1 MTSVTPSDVL
11 RWPLVGSFLRWRYA
25 RTSLQFVLLL
35 VAAVLILHG
44 LFGPQVAPA
53 NLATVLSWVQY
64 RGWLILALLVAGNF
78 FCTACPFVLVRDQ
91 GRRLTAPSRKWPR
104 WLRVKWIGIA
114 LFIGVLF
121 AYELFD
127 LWALPRATAWLVLG
141 YFAAALAIDLR
152 FTGATFCK
160 YLCPIGQ
167 FSFVASTMSPL
178 ELQVRQPETCRAC
191 RTVDCIKGR
200 RDEAVP
206 SRVLRRGCELA
217 LFLPS
222 KVGNLDC
229 TFCMDCVQAC
239 PHDNIAVA
247 TRVPG
252 LELVDPRRRSG
263 IGWLPRRRDVAAL
276 VVVFVFGGVI
286 NALEMTAPA
295 RAMEQGLVNLL
306 GAQSQG
312 PALAA
317 LFAIVLIAIPILMLG
332 IAGMLTATLTRRGLS
347 SSLDV
352 VTRYSYALVP
362 LGFGVW
368 LAHYGFHLLTGVLTL
383 IPVTQS
389 AVLNLFGWAAL
400 GTPLWQLT
408 GMRPGLVFPIEVGV
422 ILMGAG
428 GSLVLAY
435 LISERDYLERRVI
448 ATIPWAAVTIA
459 IAVAALWITSQP
471 MDMRAVAFPG

>member
-25 RTSLQFVLLL
+25 RTSLQFALLL

-127 LWALPRATAWLVLG
+127 LWGLPRATAWLVLG
-141 YFAAALAIDLR
+141 YFAAALAIDLQ

-217 LFLPS
+217 LFLPT

-276 VVVFVFGGVI
+276 VVVFVFGGLI
-286 NALEMTAPA
+286 NALGMTAPA

-306 GAQSQG
+306 GAQSES
-312 PALAA
+312 PVLAA
-317 LFAIVLIAIPILMLG
+317 LFAIVLIAIPILLLG
-332 IAGMLTATLTRRGLS
+332 IAGMLTASLTHRGLS
-347 SSLDV
+347 STLDV
-352 VTRYSYALVP
+352 VTRYSYTLVP

-389 AVLNLFGWAAL
+389 AVLDHVRLA
-400 GTPLWQLT
+400 GTGDASVAVDGNET
-408 GMRPGLVFPIEVGV
+408 GTGLP
-422 ILMGAG
+422 
-428 GSLVLAY
+428 
-435 LISERDYLERRVI
+435 D
-448 ATIPWAAVTIA
+448 
-459 IAVAALWITSQP
+459 
-471 MDMRAVAFPG
+471 

>member
-1 MTSVTPSDVL
+1 VTSVTPSDVL

-178 ELQVRQPETCRAC
+178 ELQVRQPETCRTC

-217 LFLPS
+217 LFLPA

-263 IGWLPRRRDVAAL
+263 IGWLARRRDVAAL
-276 VVVFVFGGVI
+276 VVLFVFGGLI
-286 NALEMTAPA
+286 NALGMTAPA
-295 RAMEQGLVNLL
+295 RAMEQGLANLL
-306 GAQSQG
+306 GAQSES
-312 PALAA
+312 PVLAA
-317 LFAIVLIAIPILMLG
+317 LFAIVLIAIPILLLG
-332 IAGMLTATLTRRGLS
+332 IAGMLTASLTRRGLS

-389 AVLNLFGWAAL
+389 AALDLIGWPAL

-459 IAVAALWITSQP
+459 ITVAALWITSQP

>member
-178 ELQVRQPETCRAC
+178 ELQVRQPETCRTC

-276 VVVFVFGGVI
+276 VVLFVFGGLI
-286 NALEMTAPA
+286 NALGMTAPA
-295 RAMEQGLVNLL
+295 RAMEQGLANLL
-306 GAQSQG
+306 GAQSESSV
-312 PALAA
+312 LAA
-317 LFAIVLIAIPILMLG
+317 LFAIVLIAIPILLLG
-332 IAGMLTATLTRRGLS
+332 IAGMLTASLTRRGLS

-389 AVLNLFGWAAL
+389 AVLDLFGWPAL

-422 ILMGAG
+422 IVMGAG

-459 IAVAALWITSQP
+459 ITVAALWITSQP

>member
-1 MTSVTPSDVL
+1 MTSVTPTDVL

-167 FSFVASTMSPL
+167 FSFVASTLSPL
-178 ELQVRQPETCRAC
+178 ELQVRQPETCRTC

-217 LFLPS
+217 LFLPA

-276 VVVFVFGGVI
+276 VILFVFGGLI
-286 NALEMTAPA
+286 NALGMTAPA
-295 RAMEQGLVNLL
+295 RAMEQGLANLL
-306 GAQSQG
+306 GAQSESSV
-312 PALAA
+312 LAA
-317 LFAIVLIAIPILMLG
+317 LFAIVLIAIPILLLG
-332 IAGMLTATLTRRGLS
+332 IAGMLTASLTRRGLS

-389 AVLNLFGWAAL
+389 AVLDLFGWPAL

-408 GMRPGLVFPIEVGV
+408 GMRPGLVFPIEVAV
-422 ILMGAG
+422 IVMGAG

-435 LISERDYLERRVI
+435 LISERDHLERRVM

-459 IAVAALWITSQP
+459 ITVAALWITSQP

>member
-1 MTSVTPSDVL
+1 VTSVTPSDVL

-25 RTSLQFVLLL
+25 RTSLQSVLLL
-35 VAAVLILHG
+35 VAGVLILHG

-104 WLRVKWIGIA
+104 RLRVKWIGIA

-141 YFAAALAIDLR
+141 YFAAALVIDLR

-178 ELQVRQPETCRAC
+178 ELQVRQPETCRTC

-217 LFLPS
+217 LFLPA

-276 VVVFVFGGVI
+276 VVLFVFGGLI
-286 NALEMTAPA
+286 NALGMTAPA
-295 RAMEQGLVNLL
+295 RAMEQGLANLL
-306 GAQSQG
+306 GAQSES
-312 PALAA
+312 PVLAV
-317 LFAIVLIAIPILMLG
+317 LFAVVLIAIPILLLG
-332 IAGMLTATLTRRGLS
+332 IAGMLTASLTRRGLS

-368 LAHYGFHLLTGVLTL
+368 LAHYGFHLLTGVLTV

-389 AVLNLFGWAAL
+389 AVLDLFGWAAL
-400 GTPLWQLT
+400 GAPQWQLT

-435 LISERDYLERRVI
+435 LISERDHLERRVI

-459 IAVAALWITSQP
+459 ITVAALWITSQP

>member
-1 MTSVTPSDVL
+1 VTSVTPSDVL

-25 RTSLQFVLLL
+25 RTSLQSVLLL
-35 VAAVLILHG
+35 VAGVLILHG

-141 YFAAALAIDLR
+141 YFAAALVIDMQ

-178 ELQVRQPETCRAC
+178 ELQVRQPETCRTC

-276 VVVFVFGGVI
+276 VVLFVFGGLI
-286 NALEMTAPA
+286 NALGMTAPA
-295 RAMEQGLVNLL
+295 RAMEQGLANLL
-306 GAQSQG
+306 GAQSES
-312 PALAA
+312 PVLAV
-317 LFAIVLIAIPILMLG
+317 LFAVVLIAIPILLLG
-332 IAGMLTATLTRRGLS
+332 IAGMLTASLTRRGLS

-368 LAHYGFHLLTGVLTL
+368 LAHYGFHLLTGVLTV

-389 AVLNLFGWAAL
+389 AVLDLFGWAAL
-400 GTPLWQLT
+400 GAPQWQLT

-435 LISERDYLERRVI
+435 LISERDHLERRVI

-459 IAVAALWITSQP
+459 ITVAALWITSQP

>member
-1 MTSVTPSDVL
+1 
-11 RWPLVGSFLRWRYA
+11 
-25 RTSLQFVLLL
+25 
-35 VAAVLILHG
+35 
-44 LFGPQVAPA
+44 
-53 NLATVLSWVQY
+53 
-64 RGWLILALLVAGNF
+64 
-78 FCTACPFVLVRDQ
+78 
-91 GRRLTAPSRKWPR
+91 
-104 WLRVKWIGIA
+104 
-114 LFIGVLF
+114 
-121 AYELFD
+121 
-127 LWALPRATAWLVLG
+127 
-141 YFAAALAIDLR
+141 
-152 FTGATFCK
+152 
-160 YLCPIGQ
+160 
-167 FSFVASTMSPL
+167 MSPL
-178 ELQVRQPETCRAC
+178 ELQVRQPETCRTC

-276 VVVFVFGGVI
+276 VVLFVFGGLI
-286 NALEMTAPA
+286 NALGMTAPA

-306 GAQSQG
+306 GAQSEG
-312 PALAA
+312 PVLAA
-317 LFAIVLIAIPILMLG
+317 LFAIVLIAIPILLLG
-332 IAGMLTATLTRRGLS
+332 IAGMLTASLTRRGLS

-389 AVLNLFGWAAL
+389 AVLDLFGWPAL

-422 ILMGAG
+422 IVMGAG

-459 IAVAALWITSQP
+459 ITVAALWITSQP

>member
-1 MTSVTPSDVL
+1 VTSVTPSDVL
-11 RWPLVGSFLRWRYA
+11 RWPLVGSFLRWRHA
-25 RTSLQFVLLL
+25 RTSLQFALLL

-127 LWALPRATAWLVLG
+127 LWELPRATAWLVLG

-178 ELQVRQPETCRAC
+178 ELQVRQPETCRTC

-217 LFLPS
+217 LFLPT

-263 IGWLPRRRDVAAL
+263 VGWLPRRRDIAAL
-276 VVVFVFGGVI
+276 VILFVFGGLI
-286 NALEMTAPA
+286 NALGMTASA
-295 RAMEQGLVNLL
+295 RVMEQGLVNLL
-306 GAQSQG
+306 GARSEG
-312 PALAA
+312 PVLAA

-332 IAGMLTATLTRRGLS
+332 IAGMLTASLTRRGLS

-389 AVLNLFGWAAL
+389 AVLDLFGWPAL

-435 LISERDYLERRVI
+435 LISERDSLERRVI
-448 ATIPWAAVTIA
+448 ATIPWAVVTLA
-459 IAVAALWITSQP
+459 ITVAALWITSQP

>member
-1 MTSVTPSDVL
+1 VTSSSPSDIL
-11 RWPLVGSFLRWRYA
+11 RWPVVGPFLRWRYA
-25 RTSLQFVLLL
+25 RASLQIVLLL
-35 VAAVLILHG
+35 VAVVLVLHG

-78 FCTACPFVLVRDQ
+78 FCTACPFILVRDQ
-91 GRRLTAPSRKWPR
+91 GRRLIAPSRRWPR

-114 LFIGVLF
+114 LFVGVLF
-121 AYELFD
+121 TYELFD
-127 LWALPRATAWLVLG
+127 LWSLPRATAWLVVG
-141 YFAAALAIDLR
+141 YFAAALAVDLL
-152 FTGATFCK
+152 FSGATFCK
-160 YLCPIGQ
+160 FLCPIGQ

-178 ELQVRQPETCRAC
+178 ELQVRQPETCGTC

-200 RDEAVP
+200 RDAAVP
-206 SRVLRRGCELA
+206 ARVLRRGCELA
-217 LFLPS
+217 LFLPA

-229 TFCMDCVQAC
+229 TFCLDCVQAC
-239 PHDNIAVA
+239 PHDNIAIA

-263 IGWLPRRRDVAAL
+263 IGWLPRRRDIAAL
-276 VVVFVFGGVI
+276 VVIFVFGGLI
-286 NALEMTAPA
+286 NALGMTGPA
-295 RAMEQGLVNLL
+295 RVMEQALVNVL
-306 GAQSQG
+306 GAQSEG
-312 PALAA
+312 PVLAA
-317 LFAIVLIAIPILMLG
+317 LFAIVLFAIPAVLLG
-332 IAGMLTATLTRRGLS
+332 VAGMLTTGLTRSRLS

-368 LAHYGFHLLTGVLTL
+368 LAHYAFHLLTGVLTV

-389 AVLNLFGWAAL
+389 AVLDLLGWPVL
-400 GTPLWQLT
+400 GTPVWQLT

-422 ILMGAG
+422 ILIGAAG
-428 GSLVLAY
+428 TLALAY
-435 LISERDYLERRVI
+435 LISERDYVERPVV
-448 ATIPWAAVTIA
+448 ATIPWAVVAIA
-459 IAVAALWITSQP
+459 ITVAALWITSQP

>member
-1 MTSVTPSDVL
+1 VTNPTPSDVL
-11 RWPLVGSFLRWRYA
+11 RWPLLGSFLRWRYA
-25 RTSLQFVLLL
+25 RTSLQTVLLL
-35 VAAVLILHG
+35 VAAVLVVHG

-78 FCTACPFVLVRDQ
+78 FCTACPFVLVRDH
-91 GRRLTAPSRKWPR
+91 GRRWLTPLHRWPR

-114 LFIGVLF
+114 LFVGVLF
-121 AYELFD
+121 TYELFD
-127 LWALPRATAWLVLG
+127 LWSLPRATAWLVIG
-141 YFAAALAIDLR
+141 YFAAALAVDLL

-167 FSFVASTMSPL
+167 FSFIASTMSPL
-178 ELQVRQPETCRAC
+178 ELQVRQPETCRTC

-206 SRVLRRGCELA
+206 ARVLRRGCELA
-217 LFLPS
+217 LFLPA

-229 TFCMDCVQAC
+229 TFCLDCVQAC
-239 PHDNIAVA
+239 PHDNIAIA

-263 IGWLPRRRDVAAL
+263 IGWLPRRRDIAAL
-276 VVVFVFGGVI
+276 VLIFVFGGLI
-286 NALEMTAPA
+286 NALGMTAPA
-295 RAMEQGLVNLL
+295 RAMEQALVNVL
-306 GAQSQG
+306 GVQSEG
-312 PALAA
+312 PVLAA
-317 LFAIVLIAIPILMLG
+317 LFAVVLIAIPVALLV
-332 IAGMLTATLTRRGLS
+332 AAATLTAGLTRGGLS

-352 VTRYSYALVP
+352 ATRYSYALVP

-368 LAHYGFHLLTGVLTL
+368 LAHYGFHLLTGILTV
-383 IPVTQS
+383 IPVAQS
-389 AVLNLFGWAAL
+389 AVLDLIGGPAL

-422 ILMGAG
+422 ILVGAA
-428 GSLVLAY
+428 GSLALAY
-435 LISERDYLERRVI
+435 LISERDYVGRPVV
-448 ATIPWAAVTIA
+448 ATIPWAIVTIA

>member
-1 MTSVTPSDVL
+1 MTSSSPSDIL
-11 RWPLVGSFLRWRYA
+11 RWPVVGPFLRWRYA
-25 RTSLQFVLLL
+25 RASLQIVLLL
-35 VAAVLILHG
+35 VAVVLVLHG

-78 FCTACPFVLVRDQ
+78 FCTACPFILVRDQ
-91 GRRLTAPSRKWPR
+91 GRRLIAPSRRWPR

-114 LFIGVLF
+114 LFVGVLF
-121 AYELFD
+121 TYELFD
-127 LWALPRATAWLVLG
+127 LWSLPRATAWLVVG
-141 YFAAALAIDLR
+141 YFAAALAVDLL
-152 FTGATFCK
+152 FSGATFCK
-160 YLCPIGQ
+160 FLCPIGQ

-178 ELQVRQPETCRAC
+178 ELQVRQPETCGTC

-200 RDEAVP
+200 RDAAVP
-206 SRVLRRGCELA
+206 ARVLRRGCELA
-217 LFLPS
+217 LFLPA

-229 TFCMDCVQAC
+229 TFCLDCVQAC
-239 PHDNIAVA
+239 PHDNIAIA

-263 IGWLPRRRDVAAL
+263 IGWLPRRRDIAAL
-276 VVVFVFGGVI
+276 VVIFVFGGLI
-286 NALEMTAPA
+286 NALGMTGPA
-295 RAMEQGLVNLL
+295 RVMEQALVNVL
-306 GAQSQG
+306 GAQSEG
-312 PALAA
+312 PVLAA
-317 LFAIVLIAIPILMLG
+317 LFAIVLFAIPAVLLG
-332 IAGMLTATLTRRGLS
+332 VAGMLTTGLTRSRLS

-368 LAHYGFHLLTGVLTL
+368 LAHYAFHLLTGVLTV

-389 AVLNLFGWAAL
+389 AVLDLLGWPVL
-400 GTPLWQLT
+400 GTPVWQLT

-422 ILMGAG
+422 ILIGAAG
-428 GSLVLAY
+428 TLALAY
-435 LISERDYLERRVI
+435 LISERDYVERPVV
-448 ATIPWAAVTIA
+448 ATIPWAVVAIA
-459 IAVAALWITSQP
+459 ITVAALWITSQP

>member
-53 NLATVLSWVQY
+53 NLATVLSWVEY

-178 ELQVRQPETCRAC
+178 ELQVRQPETCRTC

-200 RDEAVP
+200 RDEAIP

-276 VVVFVFGGVI
+276 VVLFVFGGLI
-286 NALEMTAPA
+286 NALGMTAPA
-295 RAMEQGLVNLL
+295 RAMEQGLANLL
-306 GAQSQG
+306 GAQSES
-312 PALAA
+312 PVLAA
-317 LFAIVLIAIPILMLG
+317 LFAIVLIAIPILLLG
-332 IAGMLTATLTRRGLS
+332 IAGMLTASLTRRGLS

-389 AVLNLFGWAAL
+389 AVLDLFGWPAL

-422 ILMGAG
+422 IVMGAG

>member
-1 MTSVTPSDVL
+1 L
-11 RWPLVGSFLRWRYA
+11 QWRHA
-25 RTSLQFVLLL
+25 RTSLQLSLLL

-78 FCTACPFVLVRDQ
+78 FCTACPFILVRDQ
-91 GRRLTAPSRKWPR
+91 GRRLLTPSRRWPR

-114 LFIGVLF
+114 LFVIVLF
-121 AYELFD
+121 TYELFD

-141 YFAAALAIDLR
+141 YFAAALLIDVL
-152 FTGATFCK
+152 FAGATFCK

-178 ELQVRQPETCRAC
+178 ELQVRQPETCRTC

-200 RDEAVP
+200 REPTVP
-206 SRVLRRGCELA
+206 SKVLRRGCELS
-217 LFLPS
+217 LFLPA

-239 PHDNIAVA
+239 PHDNIAIA

-252 LELVDPRRRSG
+252 LELVDPGRRSG

-276 VVVFVFGGVI
+276 VVIFVFGGLI
-286 NALEMTAPA
+286 NALGMTAAA
-295 RAMEQGLVNLL
+295 RAMEQGLVNVM
-306 GAQSQG
+306 GAQSEG
-312 PALAA
+312 PVLAA
-317 LFAIVLIAIPILMLG
+317 LFGIVLIGIPVLVLG
-332 IAGMLTATLTRRGLS
+332 MAGMLTAGITHTRMS
-347 SSLDV
+347 SCLDIV
-352 VTRYSYALVP
+352 GRYSYALVP

-368 LAHYGFHLLTGVLTL
+368 LAHYAFHLLTGVLTV

-389 AVLNLFGWAAL
+389 AVLDLFGWAAL
-400 GTPLWQLT
+400 GSPLWQLT

-422 ILMGAG
+422 ILIGGAG
-428 GSLVLAY
+428 SVALAY
-435 LISERDYLERRVI
+435 LISERDYLERRVV
-448 ATIPWAAVTIA
+448 ATIPWAVVTIA
-459 IAVAALWITSQP
+459 IAVAALWITAQP

>member
-178 ELQVRQPETCRAC
+178 ELQVRQPETCRTC

-217 LFLPS
+217 LFLPA

-276 VVVFVFGGVI
+276 VVLFVFGGLI
-286 NALEMTAPA
+286 NALGMTAPA
-295 RAMEQGLVNLL
+295 RAMEQGLANLL
-306 GAQSQG
+306 GAQSES
-312 PALAA
+312 PVLAA
-317 LFAIVLIAIPILMLG
+317 LFAIVLIAIPILLLG
-332 IAGMLTATLTRRGLS
+332 IAGMLTASLTRRGLS

-389 AVLNLFGWAAL
+389 AVLDLFGWAAL

>member
-1 MTSVTPSDVL
+1 MTSPSPSDVL

-25 RTSLQFVLLL
+25 RTSLQLVLLF
-35 VAAVLILHG
+35 VAAVLVLHG

-64 RGWLILALLVAGNF
+64 RGWLILALLIAGNF

-91 GRRLTAPSRKWPR
+91 GRRLRAPKLKWPR
-104 WLRVKWIGIA
+104 WLRAKWIGIA
-114 LFIGVLF
+114 LVIGVLF

-127 LWALPRATAWLVLG
+127 LWGLPRATAWLVLG
-141 YFAAALAIDLR
+141 YFAAALVIDLL

-178 ELQVRQPETCRAC
+178 ELQARQPETCRTC

-217 LFLPS
+217 LFLPA

-229 TFCMDCVQAC
+229 TFCLDCVQAC
-239 PHDNIAVA
+239 PHDNIALA

-276 VVVFVFGGVI
+276 VVLFVFGGLL
-286 NALEMTAPA
+286 NALGMTAPA
-295 RAMEQGLVNLL
+295 RAMEQGLANLL
-306 GAQSQG
+306 GARSEG
-312 PALAA
+312 PVLAA
-317 LFAIVLIAIPILMLG
+317 LFAIVLIALPILLLG
-332 IAGMLTATLTRRGLS
+332 IAGMLTASFTRRELS

-389 AVLNLFGWAAL
+389 AVLDLFGWPAL

-408 GMRPGLVFPIEVGV
+408 GMRPGLVFPIEIGV

-435 LISERDYLERRVI
+435 LISERDYLESRLI

-459 IAVAALWITSQP
+459 ITVAALWITSQP

>member
-35 VAAVLILHG
+35 VAAVLVLHG

-178 ELQVRQPETCRAC
+178 ELQVRQPETCRTC

-217 LFLPS
+217 LFLPA

-276 VVVFVFGGVI
+276 VVLFVFGGLI
-286 NALEMTAPA
+286 NALGMTAPA
-295 RAMEQGLVNLL
+295 RAMEQSLANLL
-306 GAQSQG
+306 GAQSES
-312 PALAA
+312 PVLAA
-317 LFAIVLIAIPILMLG
+317 LFAIVLIAIPILLLG
-332 IAGMLTATLTRRGLS
+332 IAGMLTASLTRRGLS

-389 AVLNLFGWAAL
+389 AVLDLFGWPAL

-422 ILMGAG
+422 IVMGAG

-459 IAVAALWITSQP
+459 ITVAALWITSQP

>member
-25 RTSLQFVLLL
+25 RTSLQSVLLL
-35 VAAVLILHG
+35 VAGVLILHG

-141 YFAAALAIDLR
+141 YFAAALVIDLR

-178 ELQVRQPETCRAC
+178 ELQVRQPETCRTC

-217 LFLPS
+217 LFLPA

-276 VVVFVFGGVI
+276 VVLFVFGGLI
-286 NALEMTAPA
+286 NALGMTAPA
-295 RAMEQGLVNLL
+295 RAMEQGLANLL
-306 GAQSQG
+306 GAQSES
-312 PALAA
+312 PVLAV
-317 LFAIVLIAIPILMLG
+317 LFAVVLIAIPILLLG
-332 IAGMLTATLTRRGLS
+332 IAGMLTASLTRRGLS

-368 LAHYGFHLLTGVLTL
+368 LAHYGFHLLTGVLTV

-389 AVLNLFGWAAL
+389 AVLDLFGWAAL
-400 GTPLWQLT
+400 GAPQWQLT

-435 LISERDYLERRVI
+435 LISERDHLERRVI

-459 IAVAALWITSQP
+459 ITVAALWITSQP

>member
-141 YFAAALAIDLR
+141 YFAVALAIDLR

-167 FSFVASTMSPL
+167 FSFVASTLSPL
-178 ELQVRQPETCRAC
+178 ELQVRQPETCRTC

-217 LFLPS
+217 LFLPA

-276 VVVFVFGGVI
+276 VVLFVFGGLI
-286 NALEMTAPA
+286 NALGMTAPA
-295 RAMEQGLVNLL
+295 RAMEQSLVNLL
-306 GAQSQG
+306 GAQSES
-312 PALAA
+312 PVLAA
-317 LFAIVLIAIPILMLG
+317 LFAIVLIAIPILLLG
-332 IAGMLTATLTRRGLS
+332 IAGMLTASLTRRGLS

-389 AVLNLFGWAAL
+389 AVLDLFGWPAL

-422 ILMGAG
+422 IVMGAG

-435 LISERDYLERRVI
+435 LISERDYLERRGI

-459 IAVAALWITSQP
+459 ITVAALWITSQP
-471 MDMRAVAFPG
+471 MDMRAVTFPG

>member
-178 ELQVRQPETCRAC
+178 ELQVRQPETCRTC

-286 NALEMTAPA
+286 NALGMTAPA

-389 AVLNLFGWAAL
+389 AVLDLFGWAAL

-408 GMRPGLVFPIEVGV
+408 GMKPGLVFPIEVGV

>member
-1 MTSVTPSDVL
+1 MTSVTPTDVL

-91 GRRLTAPSRKWPR
+91 GRRLIAPSRKWPR

-152 FTGATFCK
+152 FKGATFCK

-178 ELQVRQPETCRAC
+178 ELQVRQPETCRTC

-217 LFLPS
+217 LFLPA

-276 VVVFVFGGVI
+276 VVLFVFGGLI
-286 NALEMTAPA
+286 NALGMTAPA
-295 RAMEQGLVNLL
+295 RAMEQGLANLL
-306 GAQSQG
+306 GAQSES
-312 PALAA
+312 PVLAA
-317 LFAIVLIAIPILMLG
+317 LFAIVLIAIPILLLG
-332 IAGMLTATLTRRGLS
+332 IAGMLTASLTRRGLS

-389 AVLNLFGWAAL
+389 AVLDLFGWPAL

-422 ILMGAG
+422 IVMGAG

-459 IAVAALWITSQP
+459 ITVAALWITSQP

>member
-1 MTSVTPSDVL
+1 VTNVTPSDVL
-11 RWPLVGSFLRWRYA
+11 RWPLVGPFLRWRHA
-25 RTSLQFVLLL
+25 RTSLQFVLLF

-104 WLRVKWIGIA
+104 RLRVKWIGIA

-141 YFAAALAIDLR
+141 YFAAALVIDLR

-178 ELQVRQPETCRAC
+178 ELQVRQPETCRTC

-217 LFLPS
+217 LFLPA

-276 VVVFVFGGVI
+276 VVLFVFGGLI
-286 NALEMTAPA
+286 NALGMTAPA
-295 RAMEQGLVNLL
+295 RAMEQGLANLL
-306 GAQSQG
+306 GAQSES
-312 PALAA
+312 PVLAV
-317 LFAIVLIAIPILMLG
+317 LFAVVLIAIPILLLG
-332 IAGMLTATLTRRGLS
+332 IAGMLTASLTRRGLS

-368 LAHYGFHLLTGVLTL
+368 LAHYGFHLLTGVLTV

-389 AVLNLFGWAAL
+389 AVLDLFGWAAL
-400 GTPLWQLT
+400 GAPQWQLT

-435 LISERDYLERRVI
+435 LISERDSLERRMI
-448 ATIPWAAVTIA
+448 ATIPWAVITIA

>member
-1 MTSVTPSDVL
+1 VTSVTPSDVL

-25 RTSLQFVLLL
+25 RTSLQFALLL

-91 GRRLTAPSRKWPR
+91 GRRLTAPSRQWPR

-127 LWALPRATAWLVLG
+127 LWELPRATAWLVLG

-167 FSFVASTMSPL
+167 FSFIASTMSPL
-178 ELQVRQPETCRAC
+178 ELQVRRPETCRTC

-200 RDEAVP
+200 RDEVVP

-217 LFLPS
+217 LFLPA

-276 VVVFVFGGVI
+276 VVLFVFGGLI
-286 NALEMTAPA
+286 NALGMTAPA
-295 RAMEQGLVNLL
+295 RAMEQGLANLL
-306 GAQSQG
+306 GAQSES
-312 PALAA
+312 PVLAA
-317 LFAIVLIAIPILMLG
+317 LFAIVLIAIPILLLG
-332 IAGMLTATLTRRGLS
+332 IAGMLTASLTRRGLS

-362 LGFGVW
+362 LGFAVW

-389 AVLNLFGWAAL
+389 AVLDLFGWPAL

-459 IAVAALWITSQP
+459 ITVAALWITSQP

>member
-1 MTSVTPSDVL
+1 VL
-11 RWPLVGSFLRWRYA
+11 V
-25 RTSLQFVLLL
+25 V
-35 VAAVLILHG
+35 HG

-53 NLATVLSWVQY
+53 NLATVVSWVQY

-91 GRRLTAPSRKWPR
+91 GRRWLTPLHKWPR

-114 LFIGVLF
+114 LFVGVLF
-121 AYELFD
+121 TYELFD
-127 LWALPRATAWLVLG
+127 LWSLPRATAWLVLG
-141 YFAAALAIDLR
+141 YFAAALAVDLL

-178 ELQVRQPETCRAC
+178 ELQVRQPETCRTC

-200 RDEAVP
+200 RDDAVP
-206 SRVLRRGCELA
+206 ARVLRRGCELA
-217 LFLPS
+217 LFLPA

-229 TFCMDCVQAC
+229 TFCLDCVQAC
-239 PHDNIAVA
+239 PHDNIAIT

-276 VVVFVFGGVI
+276 VVIFVFGGLI
-286 NALEMTAPA
+286 NALGMTAPA
-295 RAMEQGLVNLL
+295 RAMEQALVDVL
-306 GAQSQG
+306 GVQSEG
-312 PALAA
+312 PVLAA
-317 LFAIVLIAIPILMLG
+317 LFAIVLIAIPVALLA
-332 IAGMLTATLTRRGLS
+332 IAGALTAGLTRTRLS

-352 VTRYSYALVP
+352 VTRYAYALVP

-368 LAHYGFHLLTGVLTL
+368 LAHYGFHLLTGVLTV
-383 IPVTQS
+383 IPVAQS
-389 AVLNLFGWAAL
+389 AVLDLIGWAAL

-408 GMRPGLVFPIEVGV
+408 GMRPGLVFPLEVGV
-422 ILMGAG
+422 ILIGAA
-428 GSLVLAY
+428 GSLALAY
-435 LISERDYLERRVI
+435 LISERDFVERPVL
-448 ATIPWAAVTIA
+448 ATIPWAVVTIA
-459 IAVAALWITSQP
+459 ITVAALWITSQP

>member
-1 MTSVTPSDVL
+1 VL
-11 RWPLVGSFLRWRYA
+11 V
-25 RTSLQFVLLL
+25 
-35 VAAVLILHG
+35 LHG

-78 FCTACPFVLVRDQ
+78 FCTACPFILVRDQ
-91 GRRLTAPSRKWPR
+91 GRRLLLPSRRWPR

-114 LFIGVLF
+114 LFIAVLF
-121 AYELFD
+121 TYELFD
-127 LWALPRATAWLVLG
+127 LWSLPRATAWLVVG
-141 YFAAALAIDLR
+141 YFGAALAVDLL

-167 FSFVASTMSPL
+167 FSFIASTMSPL
-178 ELQVRQPETCRAC
+178 ELQVRQPETCRTC

-200 RDEAVP
+200 RDEAAQA
-206 SRVLRRGCELA
+206 RVLRRGCELA
-217 LFLPS
+217 LFLPA

-229 TFCMDCVQAC
+229 TFCLDCVQAC
-239 PHDNIAVA
+239 PHDNIAIA

-252 LELVDPRRRSG
+252 LELVDPGRRSG

-276 VVVFVFGGVI
+276 VVIFVFGGLI
-286 NALEMTAPA
+286 NALGMTAPA
-295 RAMEQGLVNLL
+295 RVMEQALVNVL
-306 GAQSQG
+306 GAQSEG
-312 PALAA
+312 PVLAA
-317 LFAIVLIAIPILMLG
+317 LFAIVLIAIPIVLLG
-332 IAGMLTATLTRRGLS
+332 IAGSLTAGLTRSRLS

-368 LAHYGFHLLTGVLTL
+368 LAHYGFHLLTGVLTV
-383 IPVTQS
+383 IPVAQS
-389 AVLNLFGWAAL
+389 AVLDLLGWAAL
-400 GTPLWQLT
+400 GTPAWQLT

-435 LISERDYLERRVI
+435 LISERDYVERPLL
-448 ATIPWAAVTIA
+448 ATIPWAVVTIA
-459 IAVAALWITSQP
+459 ITVAALWITSQP

>member
-25 RTSLQFVLLL
+25 RTSLQSVLLL
-35 VAAVLILHG
+35 VAVVLILHG

-104 WLRVKWIGIA
+104 WLRMKWIGIA

-152 FTGATFCK
+152 FTGASFCK

-178 ELQVRQPETCRAC
+178 ELQVRQPETCRTC

-217 LFLPS
+217 LFLPA

-276 VVVFVFGGVI
+276 VVVFVFGGLI
-286 NALEMTAPA
+286 NALGMTASA

-306 GAQSQG
+306 GAQSEG
-312 PALAA
+312 PVLAA
-317 LFAIVLIAIPILMLG
+317 LFAIVVIAIPILLLG
-332 IAGMLTATLTRRGLS
+332 IAGMLTASLTRRGLS

-352 VTRYSYALVP
+352 VTRHSYALVP

-383 IPVTQS
+383 MPVTQS
-389 AVLNLFGWAAL
+389 AVLDLFGWPAL

-422 ILMGAG
+422 IVMGAG

-459 IAVAALWITSQP
+459 ITVAALWITSQP

>member
-167 FSFVASTMSPL
+167 FSFVASTLSPL
-178 ELQVRQPETCRAC
+178 ELRVRQPETCRTC

-217 LFLPS
+217 LFLPA

-276 VVVFVFGGVI
+276 VVLFVFGGLI
-286 NALEMTAPA
+286 NALGMTAPA
-295 RAMEQGLVNLL
+295 RAMEQGLANLL
-306 GAQSQG
+306 GAQSES
-312 PALAA
+312 PVLAA
-317 LFAIVLIAIPILMLG
+317 LFAIVLIAIPILLLG
-332 IAGMLTATLTRRGLS
+332 IAGMLTASLTRRGLS

-389 AVLNLFGWAAL
+389 AVLDLFGWPAL

-422 ILMGAG
+422 IVMGAG

-459 IAVAALWITSQP
+459 ITVAALWITSQP

>member
-11 RWPLVGSFLRWRYA
+11 RWPLVGPFLRWRHA
-25 RTSLQFVLLL
+25 RASLQFVLLL
-35 VAAVLILHG
+35 VAVVLILHG

-78 FCTACPFVLVRDQ
+78 FCTACPFVLIRDQ

-104 WLRVKWIGIA
+104 RLRVKWIGIA

-141 YFAAALAIDLR
+141 YFAAALAIDLQ

-178 ELQVRQPETCRAC
+178 ELQVRQPETCRTC

-263 IGWLPRRRDVAAL
+263 IGWLARRRDVAAL
-276 VVVFVFGGVI
+276 AVLFVFGGLI
-286 NALEMTAPA
+286 NALGMTASA
-295 RAMEQGLVNLL
+295 RAMEQSLVNLL
-306 GAQSQG
+306 GVRSEG
-312 PALAA
+312 PVLAA
-317 LFAIVLIAIPILMLG
+317 LFAIVLIAIPISLLG

-347 SSLDV
+347 SWLDV

-389 AVLNLFGWAAL
+389 AVLDLIGWPAL

-448 ATIPWAAVTIA
+448 ATIPWAVVTIA
-459 IAVAALWITSQP
+459 ITVAALWITSQP

>member
-25 RTSLQFVLLL
+25 RTSLQSVLLL
-35 VAAVLILHG
+35 VAGVLILHG

-104 WLRVKWIGIA
+104 RLRVKWIGIA

-141 YFAAALAIDLR
+141 YFAAALVIDLR

-178 ELQVRQPETCRAC
+178 ELQVRQPETCRTC

-217 LFLPS
+217 LFLPA

-276 VVVFVFGGVI
+276 VVLFVFGGLI
-286 NALEMTAPA
+286 NALGMTAPA
-295 RAMEQGLVNLL
+295 RAMEQGLANLL
-306 GAQSQG
+306 GAQSES
-312 PALAA
+312 PVLAV
-317 LFAIVLIAIPILMLG
+317 LFAVVLIAIPILLLG
-332 IAGMLTATLTRRGLS
+332 IAGMLTASLTRRGLS

-368 LAHYGFHLLTGVLTL
+368 LAHYGFHLLTGVLTV

-389 AVLNLFGWAAL
+389 AVLDLFGWAAL
-400 GTPLWQLT
+400 GAPQWQLT

-435 LISERDYLERRVI
+435 LISERDHLERRVI

-459 IAVAALWITSQP
+459 ITVAALWITSQP

>member
-11 RWPLVGSFLRWRYA
+11 RWPLVGPFLRWRHA
-25 RTSLQFVLLL
+25 RASLQFVLLL
-35 VAAVLILHG
+35 VAVVLILHG

-178 ELQVRQPETCRAC
+178 ELQVRQPETCRTC

-286 NALEMTAPA
+286 NALGMTAPA

-332 IAGMLTATLTRRGLS
+332 IAGMLTASLTRRGLS

-383 IPVTQS
+383 MPVTQS
-389 AVLNLFGWAAL
+389 AVLDLIGWPAL

-422 ILMGAG
+422 IVMGAG

-448 ATIPWAAVTIA
+448 ATIPWAVVTIA
-459 IAVAALWITSQP
+459 ITVAALWITSQP